1 MPQLVKKRRSG
12 WAVLAAGALVASLLA
27 VGASPAGAA
36 TDTADHEAKTGA
48 CVGDALSDQ
57 MFTDVSDMHAFKDAI
72 NCIAYYGITNGTGDG
87 STYSPNQDVTR
98 AEMAVFIARA
108 AEAAGF
114 DLGDAMSA
122 GFTDIGD
129 TWAEAQ
135 DAINR
140 LASKGM
146 ISSGGAYRPDDAITR
161 GEMATFLIGLLAKTA
176 PNVTVTSTGAI
187 LLGTGGTAAEADD
200 YFADARA
207 SVPAG
212 NDAEISAIYELGVT
226 KGASAAAV
234 QDDTKTPLDTNYEP
248 FGTVNRG
255 EMAAFITRA
264 LGHTTVRPT
273 GISAQVDGS
282 DVVVSARDG
291 DFQPTAGVV
300 VDVFYTDTSGVDLAF
315 RANGS
320 CNEVSSFT
328 GFGMHVC
335 EIESSDLVTGGDGDA
350 TVALPTGH
358 PAVGGTTVWAWTGD
372 TGDAVNSSTDL
383 FQLDI
388 PEDAAP
394 KAAARVRVSTD
405 FGASKV
411 HLGSSVLY
419 TVQLED
425 SDGKATTVGTD
436 SKSPAQFLVTMSTY
450 AIVGTAR
457 NPQGAS
463 TVVTLP
469 LTTDAD
475 GKATF
480 PVSGLPDPA
489 PGTKADKYEVDIH
502 IQPRQNGNAPAA
514 GTSGSETY
522 YIGAAGTATAPG
534 ATGLVP
540 VNASTAPADRGG
552 LVFSTG
558 PRVSAAADITITIE
572 PAAEYAAADA
582 RGASNRVTVS
592 VTDLYGDPIT
602 GVKVTLTSNAADSS
616 LPTTG
621 TDTPREF
628 TVGRGGSYTYGYAY
642 SSASAAAEVL
652 TADIA
657 DWDHDGDG
665 AAADDTTATPPETAP
680 LNPDAVTKTV
690 EWAQDFNATGAALTG
705 AVLKLDTETN
715 TIFTGSTGTVLVVSY
730 DSNDRFNVDGS
741 ASTYAGFERA
751 LSVGDTLTW
760 VFDTSRTGSRRVNTF
775 SLT

>member
-1 MPQLVKKRRSG
+1 
-12 WAVLAAGALVASLLA
+12 
-27 VGASPAGAA
+27 
-36 TDTADHEAKTGA
+36 
-48 CVGDALSDQ
+48 
-57 MFTDVSDMHAFKDAI
+57 MFTDVSDGHAFGDAI
-72 NCIAYYGITNGTGDG
+72 NCVAYYSVTNGTGDG
-87 STYSPNQDVTR
+87 STYSPNDDVTR

-108 AEAAGF
+108 AGLADVSLSSGSGGF
-114 DLGDAMSA
+114 S
-122 GFTDIGD
+122 DIGD
-129 TWAEAQ
+129 VWQEAQ
-135 DAINR
+135 DAING
-140 LASKGM
+140 LAASGM
-146 ISSGGAYRPDDAITR
+146 IPKGGAYRPDDAITR
-161 GEMATFLIGLLAKTA
+161 GEMATFLVGLLAKAA
-176 PNVTVTSTGAI
+176 PNVTVTSAGAI
-187 LLGTGGTAAEADD
+187 LLGTGGQAAAADD

-212 NDAEISAIYELGVT
+212 NDAEISAIYELGIT

-234 QDDTKTPLDTNYEP
+234 QDDTKTPIDFNYEP

-264 LGHTTVRPT
+264 LAHTSVRPA
-273 GISAQVDGS
+273 GVSAQVDGS
-282 DVVVSARDG
+282 DVVVSARDD
-291 DFQPTAGVV
+291 DFQPDAGVV

-320 CNEVSSFT
+320 CGEVSGFT

-350 TVALPTGH
+350 RVTLPSGH

-372 TGDAVNSSTDL
+372 TGDAVDSSTNL
-383 FQLDI
+383 FRLDI

-394 KAAARVRVSTD
+394 KPGTRVRVSTD
-405 FGASKV
+405 FSASKV

-425 SDGKATTVGTD
+425 DDGEATTVGTD
-436 SKSPAQFLVTMSTY
+436 GKSPARFLVTTRTTAITAVVPATDPATYGRST
-450 AIVGTAR
+450 
-457 NPQGAS
+457 QGS
-463 TVVTLP
+463 SVVTTLP

-480 PVSGLPDPA
+480 PVSGLPAQAPGLMRDQYVVDIYIQPA
-489 PGTKADKYEVDIH
+489 P
-502 IQPRQNGNAPAA
+502 NGNAPAA
-514 GTSGSETY
+514 NATAADSPY
-522 YIGAAGTATAPG
+522 YIGARATDGTAMLTSAG
-534 ATGLVP
+534 SAGLVP
-540 VNASTAPADRGG
+540 VRYDDGGNSAPGAVGPTGDEG
-552 LVFSTG
+552 LIFSTG
-558 PRVSAAADITITIE
+558 PRVSAAADITISIE
-572 PAAEYAAADA
+572 PAAEYVAADA
-582 RGASNRVTVS
+582 RGAGNRVTVK

-602 GVKVTLTSNAADSS
+602 GVKVTLTSGAASSS

-642 SSASAAAEVL
+642 SSAAAAAEVL

-665 AAADDTTATPPETAP
+665 GDGTGTTTAS
-680 LNPDAVTKTV
+680 LDPDVVTKTV
-690 EWAQDFNATGAALTG
+690 EWAQDFNADGAALTG
-705 AVLKLDTETN
+705 AVLKFDTETN
-715 TIFTGSTGTVLVVSY
+715 TVFAGSTGAVLVVSY

-741 ASTYAGFERA
+741 ASNYAGFERN